1 MCDKARYQSSEEE
14 SMAAAVDAAN
24 DDTFVLQD
32 HLLQQQ
38 LQLQQQ
44 QQQQQRHHSQNSD
57 FHSPAYDTNRN
68 NYPGGG
74 DVLDMGDPPFS
85 LYNIYFWSIFIFH
98 IRPPSLPPLSSLLG
112 GDDYLDM
119 GDSLFPSLIY
129 DPLHFNLFIQ
139 VGVIIWT
146 WVILL

>member
-1 MCDKARYQSSEEE
+1 MESNRTITYLTLLLHNPDLPYLHTTYQSILMTPTYPDPDLLYLIYSEFEFACCSMCDKARYQSSEEE

-85 LYNIYFWSIFIFH
+85 LYNIYF
-98 IRPPSLPPLSSLLG
+98 
-112 GDDYLDM
+112 
-119 GDSLFPSLIY
+119 
-129 DPLHFNLFIQ
+129 
-139 VGVIIWT
+139 
-146 WVILL
+146 